1 MYILLRYNFMAK
13 KKEQTKGLWKES
25 HIFFIYECS
34 RKGMAGTEIAKT
46 LEVSYATFNKW
57 LERYPLARMA
67 VKKGKQA
74 KKDKGAT
81 FRQYMMNQMTEDQRE
96 VWNMI
101 EAANIDKTGFAL
113 LDEIVSDQGER
124 SMQTFYLQALVSSN
138 FNSTRACAMLGIS
151 FKKLEEWQ
159 NDPTFADMISEIEV
173 HKKNFFEDAFIDLAS
188 EGNPGAIIHANKTLN
203 ADRGYSEKRT
213 ITHEGTIEHQHNHM
227 LIDVT
232 RLKLSV
238 DCRKELLKAIREQ
251 KAEQGHIEDRP
262 MRQALPA

>member
-1 MYILLRYNFMAK
+1 MAK
-13 KKEQTKGLWKES
+13 KKEQTQGLWKES
-25 HIFFIYECS
+25 YIFFIYECA
-34 RKGMAGTEIAKT
+34 RKGMAGTEIAKA

-74 KKDKGAT
+74 KQDKGAT
-81 FRQYMMNQMTEDQRE
+81 FRQYMLHQMTEDQRH

-101 EAANIDKTGFAL
+101 EAANLEKTGFAL

-138 FNSTRACAMLGIS
+138 FNSTRACAMLGLS
-151 FKKLEEWQ
+151 FKKVEEWLS
-159 NDPTFADMISEIEV
+159 DPAFADMISEIEI
-173 HKKNFFEDAFIDLAS
+173 HKKNFFEDAFIDLAA

-203 ADRGYSEKRT
+203 ADRGYSEKKV
-213 ITHEGTIEHQHNHM
+213 IEHQGTIQHDHNHL

-232 RLKLSV
+232 RLELSIE
-238 DCRKELLKAIREQ
+238 CRKELLRAIREQ
-251 KAEQGHIEDRP
+251 KQEQGAISDNR
-262 MRQALPA
+262 MKRALPA